1 MRALK
6 QKHGSNSLEKL
17 PELPLGRRVPKNLE
31 RPAGFLRP
39 DEPEAFSPPAW
50 VTPHHQGHIIS
61 VAPTGSGKGASHLIP
76 ALLTWQGPAVVLDV
90 KGEAWA
96 TTAAARK
103 EMGHEVIL
111 LDPFSLFP
119 EDDAGAF
126 NVLDLIDPDR
136 PDFQEECFALA
147 KRVAPDRSVSDPF
160 WDQSAVQMIADLVA
174 YVCGEMPRGL
184 RNLPEVA
191 YQAMQS
197 NKDLELTVKDCRRSG
212 NTVIRRALSQL
223 SGAEAKVKASIVST
237 AQRWMPAFSSAL
249 IQPSITKTTFDPA
262 ALVRGEKVTIYIV
275 VPPHRLTNA
284 GPILRLWLGALM
296 ALFQTRMTL
305 PPRETLFLIDEAWH
319 LGYLPELEMATTL
332 MRGYGVRLWSFW
344 QDLEQIASRYPKAH
358 ATILNNTSTI
368 CGFGFHNSA
377 AQKTF
382 ADRLGFPDWAH
393 TPLKPRLALLH
404 RAGQRGQLINLER
417 YYEMEPFQGLWRA
430 APLSPSR

>member
-1 MRALK
+1 MHAFDA
-6 QKHGSNSLEKL
+6 KHDPKSLANL
-17 PELPLGRRVPKNLE
+17 PELPLGRQVPKSLE

-39 DEPEAFSPPAW
+39 GEPECYSPPDW
-50 VTPHHQGHIIS
+50 ETPHREGHIIS

-96 TTAAARK
+96 TTSDARRK
-103 EMGHEVIL
+103 MGHNVVL
-111 LDPFSLFP
+111 LDPFSMFP
-119 EDDAGAF
+119 TDDAGSF
-126 NVLDLIDPDR
+126 NVLDLIDPNR

-147 KRVAPDRSVSDPF
+147 KRIAPDQSVSDPF

-174 YVCGEMPRGL
+174 YVCGEKPKGL

-191 YQAMQS
+191 HEAMQS
-197 NKDLELTVKDCRRSG
+197 HKDLSLTINDCRRSN

-223 SGAEAKVKASIVST
+223 SAAEAKVKASIAST
-237 AQRWMPAFSSAL
+237 AQRWMPAFSSLL
-249 IQPSITKTTFDPA
+249 IEKSIANTSFDPA
-262 ALVRGEKVTIYIV
+262 ALVRGEKITIYIV
-275 VPPHRLTNA
+275 VPPHRLINA
-284 GPILRLWLGALM
+284 GPILRVWLGALM
-296 ALFQTRMTL
+296 ALFQSRVTL

-344 QDLEQIASRYPKAH
+344 QDLEQISSRYPKSF

-368 CGFGFHNSA
+368 CGFGFHNIA
-377 AQKTF
+377 AQKSF
-382 ADRLGFPDWAH
+382 VDRLGFPDWAR

-404 RAGQRGQLINLER
+404 RVGKRGQLINLER
-417 YYEMEPFQGLWRA
+417 YFEMEPFQGHWRS